1 MASASTV
8 TQPRSSGRSEST
20 GPPVKFSY
28 PNIAGLI
35 PISLAM
41 IKNHSNYSA
50 FGRLTARSPCHR
62 ILLGPLWCQPLS
74 RAGAK
79 PCGRQAVA
87 TVPLYLG
94 SLGDGGIDLHSSIST
109 EKVFELY
116 AQ

>member
-1 MASASTV
+1 MATVSTV
-8 TQPRSSGRSEST
+8 TQPRSSGKSEST
-20 GPPVKFSY
+20 GPPVNFSY

-35 PISLAM
+35 PFSLAM
-41 IKNHSNYSA
+41 IKRHSAQSA

-74 RAGAK
+74 RAGVQ

-94 SLGDGGIDLHSSIST
+94 SLGDGGIDLHSTIST